1 MNNVEFDD
9 YLVRGWECG
18 ANLFYEGRLYFM
30 QCCVTKDKIYNFYI
44 TSFKAEKYNNR
55 SCSPY
60 VYKDG
65 TTVDYRLEF
74 EGNYKSMEEAK
85 QACFSGKF
93 YNGKSFWEIGKKFD
107 WLEVDGPDIVVS
119 ENK

>member
-1 MNNVEFDD
+1 
-9 YLVRGWECG
+9 
-18 ANLFYEGRLYFM
+18 M

-44 TSFKAEKYNNR
+44 TSFKAEKYNDC

-60 VYKDG
+60 VYKDA
-65 TTVDYRLEF
+65 TTVDYRLGF

-93 YNGKSFWEIGKKFD
+93 YNGKFFWEIGKKFD
-107 WLEVDGPDIVVS
+107 WLEVDGPDIVVPDEVKAA
-119 ENK
+119 EN